1 MAERIEETV
10 AARPRQEVFLRA
22 AKGDDAGGGS
32 PVRTA
37 GGDHS
42 VEVAGDSQSS
52 GMAGGSGAADTGGPS
67 GPAVPLRVLLGDGV
81 DHRGDMRFANGVEGT
96 PTGKPQGLDNEISL
110 MPT

>member
-37 GGDHS
+37 GGDHP
-42 VEVAGDSQSS
+42 VEMAGDSQSS
-52 GMAGGSGAADTGGPS
+52 GMAGGGGAADTGGPS

-96 PTGKPQGLDNEISL
+96 PTGKPQGLDNEIGL
-110 MPT
+110 MPA